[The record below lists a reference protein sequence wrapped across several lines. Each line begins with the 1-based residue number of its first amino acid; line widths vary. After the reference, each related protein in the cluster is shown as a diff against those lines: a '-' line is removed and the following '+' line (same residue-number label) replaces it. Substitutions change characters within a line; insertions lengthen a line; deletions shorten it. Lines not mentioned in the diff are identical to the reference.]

1 MRREFATRLEQ
12 NPNHPVEGVFSHLF
26 GMIESYEGAKARLDR
41 LTSVLSMSTAPVR
54 CRGVVYGLDH
64 TACLTFGSCMRP
76 HSKLGAAEP
85 ST

>member
-1 MRREFATRLEQ
+1 MRREFAARLEQ

-54 CRGVVYGLDH
+54 TLPCRQRAFCNEAVYRSSH
-64 TACLTFGSCMRP
+64 
-76 HSKLGAAEP
+76 AAP
-85 ST
+85 P